1 LLVEVTVGSDLYSPG
16 DAVNYQITV
25 KDRKTKKVV
34 NNKEVL
40 ISVTVTDES
49 VFAKIEDRKLP
60 PSLGAAVYL
69 ENEVFKIEN
78 ELYYSNQYIDHWF
91 QDQKN
96 AVQESNDR
104 NLELLLGVQGW
115 RSNAFDL
122 PIIYDVS

>member
-1 LLVEVTVGSDLYSPG
+1 LLVEVTVNSELYSPG
-16 DAVNYQITV
+16 DAVNYQVTV
-25 KDRKTKKVV
+25 RDRKTKKVV

-60 PSLGAAVYL
+60 PSLGAAIYL

-91 QDQKN
+91 QDQ
-96 AVQESNDR
+96 
-104 NLELLLGVQGW
+104 
-115 RSNAFDL
+115 
-122 PIIYDVS
+122 